1 MRRKFS
7 NGTLTALHKAA
18 MMRPSLPLSRPPLT
32 ANNAKDSPMDVA
44 RHMTPDE
51 FRRSGHAIIERI
63 ARYMEEV
70 ERYPVL
76 SQAEPGS
83 VRARLPDGRAR
94 AGRALRGPSARCRR
108 DHRSRPHALAVPQLL
123 CVLPG
128 QCLRPLDPRRSSLL
142 RVRGAGHAL
151 GDKPRLHR
159 ARDPRARLAGR
170 PARTAGGVPLE
181 HGRRRRHSGQRV
193 EQHADRAHRRARARE
208 RRRDQ

>member
-1 MRRKFS
+1 
-7 NGTLTALHKAA
+7 
-18 MMRPSLPLSRPPLT
+18 MMPPSLPLSRAP
-32 ANNAKDSPMDVA
+32 
-44 RHMTPDE
+44 
-51 FRRSGHAIIERI
+51 
-63 ARYMEEV
+63 
-70 ERYPVL
+70 
-76 SQAEPGS
+76 
-83 VRARLPDGRAR
+83 PDGKQREGLTHGRCQAHDAGRVPALRPCDHRADRPLHGRGRALPGAQPSGARIGPRAPAGGCAR
-94 AGRALRGPSARCRR
+94 AGRALRGRSARCRR

-128 QCLRPLDPRRSSLL
+128 QCLRPLDPRRSALL

-151 GDKPRLHR
+151 GDEPRLHR

-170 PARTAGGVPLE
+170 PARAAGGLPLE